1 MYYIT
6 RILKYAILKFA
17 KKIKSGYSVSM
28 DLTNKK
34 IIILQ
39 DYFLYKGGGERLII
53 TLAKALNAD
62 IATSFIT
69 PDAFNPRDC
78 GIKTIE
84 LTTDGRFS
92 HIPGFRY
99 LKVQSSFVF
108 KTKFLKN
115 YDIVIYSGDCLSAIR
130 NAKNKINVAY
140 IHTPPRHLYDNY
152 KLRLKEYKFL
162 KRQIFRIFVA
172 INRQRFKYYAKKMDI
187 LIANSKTVQNRI
199 KKYLNLDSKIIFPPC
214 DIKKFKWIT
223 QENYYLS
230 FSRLYDI
237 KRVDKIVEAFI
248 KMPDKKL
255 IVASGGP
262 EFNKI
267 KQMARGHDN
276 IKILGYISDKKLLDL
291 LGNCLATI
299 YIPLRE
305 DFGMTQVESMSAG
318 KPIIGVDEA
327 GLKETIIHQKTGI
340 LLNPD
345 FKIQDIINAVNE
357 LDKQKALSMR
367 ENCEI
372 RARDFSED
380 RFIKGMKNVLRL

>member
-1 MYYIT
+1 
-6 RILKYAILKFA
+6 
-17 KKIKSGYSVSM
+17 M
-28 DLTNKK
+28 DLKNKK

-53 TLAKALNAD
+53 TLAKALNSD

-69 PDAFNPRDC
+69 PDAFNPRDH

-84 LTTDGRFS
+84 LTTDGSFS

-99 LKVQSSFVF
+99 LKVQSSFIL
-108 KTKFLKN
+108 KTKFLKD

-130 NAKNKINVAY
+130 NAKDKINVAY

-152 KLRLKEYKFL
+152 QLRLKEYKFF
-162 KRQIFRIFVA
+162 KRQIFKIFAA
-172 INRQRFKYYAKKMDI
+172 INRPRFKYYAKKMDI

-199 KKYLNLDSKIIFPPC
+199 KKYLDLDSKIVNPPC
-214 DIKKFKWIT
+214 DIEKFRWIE
-223 QENYYLS
+223 QGDYY
-230 FSRLYDI
+230 FSWARLYDT

-262 EFNKI
+262 ELDKI
-267 KQMARGHDN
+267 KRMARGRDN
-276 IKILGYISDKKLLDL
+276 IKILGWISDEKLLNL

-327 GLKETIIHQKTGI
+327 GLKETIIHQKTG
-340 LLNPD
+340 LLLRQD
-345 FKIQDIINAVNE
+345 FKIQDIISAVNK
-357 LDKQKALSMR
+357 LNGQKALLMR
-367 ENCEI
+367 EDCEI
-372 RARDFSED
+372 RARDFSENK
-380 RFIKGMKNVLRL
+380 FIKGMKNVLRS

>member
-1 MYYIT
+1 MN
-6 RILKYAILKFA
+6 LE
-17 KKIKSGYSVSM
+17 
-28 DLTNKK
+28 NKK

-69 PDAFNPRDC
+69 PDAFNPRDY

-84 LTTDGRFS
+84 LTTDGNFS
-92 HIPGFRY
+92 HIPGARY
-99 LKVQSSFVF
+99 LKVQSSFFF
-108 KTKFLKN
+108 KTKFLSD
-115 YDIVIYSGDCLSAIR
+115 YDIIIYSGDCLSAIR
-130 NAKNKINVAY
+130 NAKDKLNIAY

-152 KLRLKEYKFL
+152 QLRLKEYKFL
-162 KRQIFRIFVA
+162 KRQIFKIFVA
-172 INRQRFKYYAKKMDI
+172 INRPRFKYYAKKMGV

-199 KKYLNLDSKIIFPPC
+199 KKYLNLDSKIVFPPC
-214 DIKKFKWIT
+214 DIKKFKWIK
-223 QENYYLS
+223 QGDYYFS

-255 IVASGGP
+255 IVASSGP
-262 EFNKI
+262 ELDKI
-267 KQMARGHDN
+267 KKMARGCEN
-276 IKILGYISDKKLLDL
+276 IKILGYISDEKLLNL
-291 LGNCLATI
+291 LGNCLSTI

-305 DFGMTQVESMSAG
+305 DFGMNPVESMSSG
-318 KPIIGVDEA
+318 KPIIGVNEG
-327 GLKETIIHQKTGI
+327 GLKETIVHQKTGI

-345 FKIQDIINAVNE
+345 FKTQDIIRAVNE
-357 LDKQKALSMR
+357 LDAKKALSMR
-367 ENCEI
+367 EDCEL

-380 RFIKGMKNVLRL
+380 KFIKGIKNILKL